1 MQQKI
6 IITELNKPSTR
17 ALKAFNQHVFNAIQ
31 NHYNS
36 QEQEKAEVIKHG

>member
-6 IITELNKPSTR
+6 IITELNKPSTK

-31 NHYNS
+31 NTITAKNKKK
-36 QEQEKAEVIKHG
+36 QR